1 MDPSK
6 DNSSITTHVLNTA
19 DGVPATRMPLSLHR
33 LDTQMMLWNLL
44 EVGTT
49 NEEGRCALL
58 ISGESLSLGMY
69 KLRFETGQYWE
80 NLGQTC
86 FYPYVECVFTITSLE
101 QHVHLPLL
109 LSRVSYSTYKG
120 S

>member
-19 DGVPATRMPLSLHR
+19 DGVPASRMALSLHR
-33 LDTQMMLWNLL
+33 LNTHMMIWNLL
-44 EVGTT
+44 TVGTT
-49 NEEGRCALL
+49 DEEGHCSEL
-58 ISGESLSLGMY
+58 IGSEAFSLGMY

-86 FYPYVECVFTITSLE
+86 FFPYVELVFTITSLD
-101 QHVHLPLL
+101 QHIHLPLL
-109 LSRVSYSTYKG
+109 LSRFSYSTYRG
-120 S
+120 R